1 MHIVGLDS
9 ELDDLQPGVGRGG
22 YFGDVT
28 LQVVYVELG
37 SCCGDVIPFSCHSY
51 SMTRGRRDRRMEKEE
66 GEVEESNGP
75 Y

>member
-9 ELDDLQPGVGRGG
+9 ELDDLQPGVGHGG

-51 SMTRGRRDRRMEKEE
+51 SMT
-66 GEVEESNGP
+66 
-75 Y
+75 